1 MIKIKRFKE
10 EWVDGLKY
18 KPITND
24 DTLYFEVFKNPT
36 KAELKLANE
45 YGLIRGIVLKDGDFY
60 IVAPSSK
67 IIHADLVMILSD
79 LKIIT
84 EKYIWKWWTSFT
96 ESLEEF
102 LCVAG
107 RPFEFTIAESYFASE
122 DNILTDEVFNEYKT
136 NFENKNSNYTLGI

>member
-1 MIKIKRFKE
+1 MIKIRKFKE
-10 EWVDGLKY
+10 DWINSLKY
-18 KPITND
+18 KPVTSD
-24 DTLYFEVFKNPT
+24 DTSYFEVFKNPT
-36 KAELKLANE
+36 KAELKLANK
-45 YGLIRGIVLKDGDFY
+45 YGLIRGVILRNGDFY
-60 IVAPSSK
+60 IVAPSSL
-67 IIHADLVMILSD
+67 IIHMDIVTILSD